1 VAAPAEEEA
10 EAAAAAAQGARFA
23 ALQTLTYAAAC

>member
-1 VAAPAEEEA
+1 VAAPAKEEA
-10 EAAAAAAQGARFA
+10 EVAAQGARFA